1 MVSTTKPQREA
12 FLVNSFSAAGSLEP
26 KRSRSLGGVAAA
38 RPEVTDRDGMGRVP
52 LLPSLEALQASGR
65 KMVSDSDSFG
75 EEDGFRQLV
84 GARLRLE
91 GNPGVPPSLPSLSF
105 IPQTYC
111 VLNT

>member
-26 KRSRSLGGVAAA
+26 KRSRSVGGVAA

-84 GARLRLE
+84 GARLRLM
-91 GNPGVPPSLPSLSF
+91 GPGVPPSLPSLSF
-105 IPQTYC
+105 IPQTYR